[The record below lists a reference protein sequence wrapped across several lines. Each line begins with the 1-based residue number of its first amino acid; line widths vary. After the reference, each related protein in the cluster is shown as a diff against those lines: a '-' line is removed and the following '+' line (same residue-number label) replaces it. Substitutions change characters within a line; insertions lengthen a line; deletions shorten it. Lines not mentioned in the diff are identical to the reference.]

1 MKTKFS
7 GILTL
12 FLAFM
17 VQITFAQQKTVSG
30 TVSDDSGPLPGVSVV
45 IKGTLSGTETDFDGK
60 YSIKAKAGDVL
71 QFSFVG
77 MESQEKK
84 VGDSNTINV
93 SLKSASNVLD
103 EVVVTAQGIKK
114 EKKALGYAVS
124 TVNEEQLSQ
133 RSEGDVARVLSGKTS
148 G

>member
-60 YSIKAKAGDVL
+60 YSIKAKAGDIL

-103 EVVVTAQGIKK
+103 EVVVTAQGIKR

-133 RSEGDVARVLSGKTS
+133 R
-148 G
+148 

>member
-60 YSIKAKAGDVL
+60 YSIKAKAGDIL

-84 VGDSNTINV
+84 VGDSNTIN
-93 SLKSASNVLD
+93 
-103 EVVVTAQGIKK
+103 
-114 EKKALGYAVS
+114 
-124 TVNEEQLSQ
+124 
-133 RSEGDVARVLSGKTS
+133 
-148 G
+148 